1 MSRAE
6 LVLRYGAFALVS
18 MLANL
23 GAQRAVLHVVDGN
36 RGFVLAVAVGT
47 GVGLVLKY
55 VLDRRW
61 IFYDRTPG
69 LAVHGRDFS
78 LYTAMGI
85 VTTLIFWV
93 TESVF
98 WLVWQTDLMREI
110 GAILGLTVGYVV
122 KYRLD
127 SRFVFR
133 TMAGG

>member
-1 MSRAE
+1 MNRAE

-36 RGFVLAVAVGT
+36 RGFILAVAVGT

-61 IFYDRTPG
+61 IFYDRTSG
-69 LAVHGRDFS
+69 LAVHGRDFT

-93 TESVF
+93 TETVF

-110 GAILGLTVGYVV
+110 GAILGLTVGYAV

-133 TMAGG
+133 TAAGG